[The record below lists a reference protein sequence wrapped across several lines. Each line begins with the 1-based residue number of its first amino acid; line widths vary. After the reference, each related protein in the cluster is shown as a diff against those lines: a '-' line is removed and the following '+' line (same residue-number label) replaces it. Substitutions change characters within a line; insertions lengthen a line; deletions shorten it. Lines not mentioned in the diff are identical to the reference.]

1 MARAGGFTGHGQHGR
16 MLDDLALPDAAPLYR
31 LQGLDRS
38 LIGGSGLYLAS
49 NRPSLATNAGP
60 VWYLLPGDWLGGGT
74 LRNSFYAE
82 PWLRFTRVR
91 DLCLQ
96 LSLRG
101 SFRLRVMQASV
112 GTPAVVL
119 KELWID
125 QAHLGAVLVPV
136 ASLQDLPPGS
146 RLFWHIE
153 ALGGGVV
160 HEVNWCTRQAP
171 TEAPGTGPALAVL
184 MRTWGRG
191 DDLRALLRGWLD
203 QARGD
208 AHLQAVLRQ
217 IGFWV
222 LDTTPG
228 ADRHWPDPSH
238 QGLRLQVWTAP
249 NLGGGGNASH
259 LLHLFLREVESG
271 AHEPPELLILD
282 DDLSISLESL
292 ARHLALCAYRE
303 RDGLVSL
310 PVLMKSRMTTVWED
324 GGLWGVDRL
333 MPAGA
338 DAARPER
345 RLAPRLLRHGVKLD
359 GYEHLD
365 AFGPLNQC
373 EYTTFIFLG
382 LPTRCLR
389 RIGLPVAF
397 FLRGDDIEFC
407 LRARSLGL
415 PVWTNP
421 NLAAWHEPGHT
432 PAQEYMAVLHAVL
445 TNLHHAANPAEDYVR
460 FFEQRLAE
468 HAAID
473 DLHGLALYTQVLEDL
488 LDPGSPLLDLG
499 FEEHYQRQLP
509 RWVHP
514 AQLPLSEDDRVRL
527 LAEPGPSG
535 ERLLLPFAYPGYH
548 PRDGAVA
555 REVWLH
561 VPSASLA
568 WPLPEAPARQRLALQ
583 RRGLQ
588 ALHAWLDRF
597 DELRTHWSSRLQASG
612 RPAFWQAVHE
622 RCAGRTVRLHR
633 AEPGWPTAAPPA
645 SAARPAWRAA
655 TSEPAQASVA
665 ELREHLNH
673 ELVQWRLMRERAERD
688 RKPRRGRWSWARWW
702 PRRASAA
709 KGDAEAGALP
719 IDWDPRQYLA
729 LNVDVA
735 RSGIDPATHYL
746 KHGRVEGRRYRT

>member
-1 MARAGGFTGHGQHGR
+1 MGTMDG
-16 MLDDLALPDAAPLYR
+16 MLDAIASPDAAPLYR
-31 LQGLDRS
+31 LQGLDHS

-49 NRPSLATNAGP
+49 NRPALAANAGRLW
-60 VWYLLPGDWLGGGT
+60 VMQPGDWLGGGT

-96 LSLRG
+96 LTLRG
-101 SFRLRVMQASV
+101 SFRLRVMQAAA
-112 GTPAVVL
+112 GAPAVVL
-119 KELWID
+119 KELRID
-125 QAHLGAVLVPV
+125 QARPEPLLVPV
-136 ASLQDLPPGS
+136 ANLQDLPPAS
-146 RLFWHIE
+146 RLFWHLE
-153 ALGGGVV
+153 SLGGGVL
-160 HEVNWCTRQAP
+160 HEVNWCTRQPPAQAP
-171 TEAPGTGPALAVL
+171 AGGPALAVL

-203 QARGD
+203 QAQHD
-208 AHLQAVLRQ
+208 AHLQAVLGRL
-217 IGFWV
+217 GFWV

-228 ADRHWPDPSH
+228 AERHWPDPGH
-238 QGLRLQVWTAP
+238 EGLGLQVWTAP

-259 LLHLFLREVESG
+259 LLHLFLREADASG
-271 AHEPPELLILD
+271 HEPPELLILD

-333 MPAGA
+333 VPAGGG
-338 DAARPER
+338 AALPDR
-345 RLAPRLLRHGVKLD
+345 RLAPKLLRHGLQLD

-407 LRARSLGL
+407 LRARALGL

-432 PAQEYMAVLHAVL
+432 PAQEYMAILHAVL
-445 TNLHHAANPAEDYVR
+445 TNLQHAANPAEDYVR

-468 HAAID
+468 HAALD
-473 DLHGLALYTQVLEDL
+473 DLHGLSLYTQVLQDL
-488 LDPGSPLLDLG
+488 LDEGSPLLG
-499 FEEHYQRQLP
+499 ECFEQHYLAQLP
-509 RWVHP
+509 RRAHP
-514 AQLPLSEDDRVRL
+514 AQLPLSEDDRLRL
-527 LAEPGPSG
+527 ANGRGPAG

-548 PRDGAVA
+548 PRDPAVP
-555 REVWLH
+555 REVWLQ
-561 VPSASLA
+561 VPSAAVA
-568 WPLPEAPARQRLALQ
+568 WPLAEAPARQRLALQ
-583 RRGLQ
+583 QQGLQ
-588 ALHAWLDRF
+588 ALQAWLDRF
-597 DELRTHWSSRLQASG
+597 DALRAHWCARLHASG
-612 RPAFWQAVHE
+612 TPAFWLAVHE
-622 RCAGRTVRLHR
+622 RCAGQTVRLH
-633 AEPGWPTAAPPA
+633 AV
-645 SAARPAWRAA
+645 AARPLA
-655 TSEPAQASVA
+655 TAGPPSPPWDPVGAPEHTSVG
-665 ELREHLNH
+665 ELRERLSQ
-673 ELVQWRLMRERAERD
+673 ELAHWQQLRQRAEREQKG
-688 RKPRRGRWSWARWW
+688 RRRGWPWLRWW
-702 PRRASAA
+702 QRRATTARDQPA
-709 KGDAEAGALP
+709 PAALP

-735 RSGIDPATHYL
+735 RSGVDPAAHYL
-746 KHGRVEGRRYRT
+746 KHGRAEGRRYRS